1 MILALLEICG
11 TQDECM
17 KTMKIHHFWPL
28 DQKWGF
34 KKANYRF
41 QEQQMRFCFLFNF
54 SKILVA

>member
-28 DQKWGF
+28 EQEWGF

-41 QEQQMRFCFLFNF
+41 QEQQMIAF
-54 SKILVA
+54 